1 MDWWLL
7 LHWDPKQL
15 LITLRRV
22 TKANRLSNVVIY
34 SLSLITSVIVHLIL
48 HLHLDLLM
56 NLLLHPHVG
65 HHLLVLDVLLLTHLS
80 SPYDVTHLIKYLR
93 SL

>member
-7 LHWDPKQL
+7 LHWDPNQL

-22 TKANRLSNVVIY
+22 TNRLSNVVIY

-48 HLHLDLLM
+48 HLHLDLFM

-65 HHLLVLDVLLLTHLS
+65 HHLLVLDVWLAHLS
-80 SPYDVTHLIKYLR
+80 STYDVTHLIKYLR